1 MIFYKTRT
9 GITRRL
15 ADNIRDYL
23 TSHGIATGIKPVED
37 YKENDIEGIDY
48 LFLGCWTAGL
58 MVIFQGPE
66 RLWIDFAKRL
76 PDLSGTTVIL
86 FTTYKLLTGTM
97 FKKMQKHLRIS
108 GENTPL
114 PVIKSRNGQLTGE
127 GREILDRII
136 ML

>member
-1 MIFYKTRT
+1 MILYKTRT
-9 GITRRL
+9 GITRQL
-15 ADNIRDYL
+15 AENIREHL
-23 TSHGIATGIKPVED
+23 ASHGIVSGIKPVED
-37 YKENDIEGIDY
+37 YRDNDTDGIDY

-66 RLWIDFAKRL
+66 RLWIDFARRL
-76 PDLSGTTVIL
+76 PDLSKSTVIL

-97 FKKMQKHLRIS
+97 FKNMQKHLRIS
-108 GENTPL
+108 GENNPL
-114 PVIKSRNGQLTGE
+114 PVLKSRNGQLTDE